1 MRTKQYI
8 EKLEQEIKDLK
19 DRVYSLE
26 IRQDLWDE
34 TFCDRVDN
42 HITNRI
48 YVQVVDNLDNY
59 QKGEKIKEPLRKITR
74 ILEDKEGN

>member
-8 EKLEQEIKDLK
+8 EKLEKEIKDLK

-34 TFCDRVDN
+34 SFCDRVDN
-42 HITNRI
+42 HITKRI
-48 YVQVVDNLDNY
+48 YVQVVENLDNY
-59 QKGEKIKEPLRKITR
+59 QKGEKIKEPLKKITR